1 MKKSICY
8 LLLIVCV
15 IMGNRISAQELKL
28 WYDRPAKVWEE
39 ALPLGNSRLGAMVY
53 GIPQRE
59 ELQLNEETIWE
70 AALTAMIILK
80 LCKHCLKPG
89 NLFLQEKTQRL
100 INSLTK
106 PSLLVHMECPSKL
119 QVVSF

>member
-59 ELQLNEETIWE
+59 ELQLNEETIWGGSPYRNDNPKAVQALPE
-70 AALTAMIILK
+70 ARK
-80 LCKHCLKPG
+80 LI
-89 NLFLQEKTQRL
+89 LQEKHRG
-100 INSLTK
+100 
-106 PSLLVHMECPSKL
+106 
-119 QVVSF
+119 

>member
-39 ALPLGNSRLGAMVY
+39 
-53 GIPQRE
+53 
-59 ELQLNEETIWE
+59 
-70 AALTAMIILK
+70 
-80 LCKHCLKPG
+80 
-89 NLFLQEKTQRL
+89 LFLWVIPGWELWFMVFRNAK
-100 INSLTK
+100 N
-106 PSLLVHMECPSKL
+106 
-119 QVVSF
+119 FN